1 MNYRNLWNTNRE
13 EFLEKRTKKGQ
24 NPEKETAEIFLMNEL
39 IRMLACISIVTVKK
53 IQGQECAELAE
64 KSWFMA
70 ESIEYMWNAE
80 ILNQQVRENV
90 RKNIHQNLRRMRIY
104 VSAKCSGRECKP

>member
-1 MNYRNLWNTNRE
+1 MEYQQGDFEKEQKGKSRE
-13 EFLEKRTKKGQ
+13 
-24 NPEKETAEIFLMNEL
+24 ETAEIFLMNEL

-90 RKNIHQNLRRMRIY
+90 QKHSSE
-104 VSAKCSGRECKP
+104 SA

>member
-1 MNYRNLWNTNRE
+1 MEYQQGDFEKEQKGKSRE
-13 EFLEKRTKKGQ
+13 
-24 NPEKETAEIFLMNEL
+24 ETAEIFLMNEL

-80 ILNQQVRENV
+80 IFKPTSERKCA
-90 RKNIHQNLRRMRIY
+90 KNIHQNLRRMRIY

>member
-1 MNYRNLWNTNRE
+1 
-13 EFLEKRTKKGQ
+13 
-24 NPEKETAEIFLMNEL
+24 MNEL

-70 ESIEYMWNAE
+70 EV
-80 ILNQQVRENV
+80 LNICGMQ
-90 RKNIHQNLRRMRIY
+90 KF
-104 VSAKCSGRECKP
+104 

>member
-1 MNYRNLWNTNRE
+1 MNYRNFVEYQQGDFEKEQKGKSRE
-13 EFLEKRTKKGQ
+13 
-24 NPEKETAEIFLMNEL
+24 ETAEIFLMNEL

-80 ILNQQVRENV
+80 IFKPTSE
-90 RKNIHQNLRRMRIY
+90 RKCAKTFIRICVGCGSMY
-104 VSAKCSGRECKP
+104 LAKCSGRECKP